1 MVELS
6 DALWVVDVADSVP
19 TISYSSCLQ
28 APPGIGKGEV
38 ASVVSSGPLFV
49 SQNGFLAAESVSVTF
64 F

>member
-28 APPGIGKGEV
+28 APAGIGKGEV
-38 ASVVSSGPLFV
+38 ASVVSSGPL
-49 SQNGFLAAESVSVTF
+49 SPRMASWLLSLSL
-64 F
+64 